1 VKLLY
6 GNDDS
11 VRPSVCPSVRPSV
24 RPRFFVGALT
34 FERVKILHFCFR
46 KSTVWVRLQV
56 KFVTELNQ
64 MTPSWSTVK
73 GHVNFKYIAP
83 SCEVSLERSFKGLTN
98 DTQHMG
104 PVTVI

>member
-1 VKLLY
+1 MGMTIL
-6 GNDDS
+6 S
-11 VRPSVCPSVRPSV
+11 VRPSVCLSVRPSSV
-24 RPRFFVGALT
+24 FVGALT
-34 FERVKILHFCFR
+34 FERFIILQFCFR

-56 KFVTELNQ
+56 TFVTELNQ

-83 SCEVSLERSFKGLTN
+83 SCEVSLERSCKVLSN
-98 DTQHMG
+98 DTQHMD

>member
-1 VKLLY
+1 
-6 GNDDS
+6 
-11 VRPSVCPSVRPSV
+11 
-24 RPRFFVGALT
+24 
-34 FERVKILHFCFR
+34 
-46 KSTVWVRLQV
+46 VWDTLQV

-83 SCEVSLERSFKGLTN
+83 SCEVSLERSFKGLSN
-98 DTQHMG
+98 NTQHMD